1 MPISEVL
8 EKRVGEVSAVEK
20 TAVVYLRVSGTG
32 QLTGHNPEGYSIGG
46 QRGACERY
54 AASLGARIVR
64 EYVEPGR
71 TATNRRRRAL
81 QQMLSELDEVRPT
94 FVIFYDLS
102 RAVREEYDAFWLL
115 AEIKRFGARLMST
128 REPVDDSPQGLLMFA
143 VMAGVNAFRSRDDG
157 EKVKLGMDRKFAD
170 GGTNGPAP
178 LGYLNFRDSIEG
190 REIRTVIPDPERA
203 PLVRLGFDTFALGDY
218 SITAVQ
224 ELLEEAG
231 LRTPQTPKKAPGP
244 PSRAA
249 IHRMLRSDYYIGV
262 VTWKGAKIKGR
273 HEPLIDEETFQKV
286 QEVLDAH
293 RQNGSRRR
301 KYDHYLRGSVYCGN
315 CGRRLIFSRVRGNG
329 GQYEYLGCI
338 SRPGRGE
345 TCDARHLPVGDV
357 ERAVE
362 RYHEDFRLTAAQ
374 RHTIRREI
382 ESHASG
388 LVAHASKEAE
398 RHKRRVQELQ
408 RQQQKLLH
416 AHYEGHVDGEVL
428 AAEQARI
435 QSERA
440 IAQKW
445 TAAAAQD
452 GDEIVEALDEAL
464 QLLEGSAS
472 LYGRATPHVRR
483 LLNQVL
489 FIALYVV
496 DDEVGYADPAPWVA
510 ALQALGRSGEARS
523 VSRPR
528 RAGSG
533 SCDPA
538 FAGRGLNKDK
548 MVRRVGFEP
557 THPFG
562 QGLLRAPRL
571 PFRHR
576 RTGAVEV

>member
-1 MPISEVL
+1 MTTSEVL
-8 EKRVGEVSAVEK
+8 DMRAGEVSAADK
-20 TAVVYLRVSGTG
+20 TAVIYLRVSSTG
-32 QLTGHNPEGYSIGG
+32 QLTGHNPEGYSIEG
-46 QRGACERY
+46 QRAACEHY
-54 AASLGARIVR
+54 AASLGARVIG

-71 TATNRRRRAL
+71 TATTRRRRAL
-81 QQMLSELDEVRPT
+81 QQMLGELEEVRPT

-170 GGTNGPAP
+170 GGTNGPARI
-178 LGYLNFRDSIEG
+178 GYLNFRDFIEG
-190 REIRTVIPDPERA
+190 REIRTVVLDPERA
-203 PLVRLGFDTFALGDY
+203 PLVRLGFDTFAVGNY

-231 LRTPQTPKKAPGP
+231 LRTLQTPKRAPGP
-244 PSRAA
+244 LSRAA
-249 IHRMLRSDYYIGV
+249 VHRMLRSDYYIGF
-262 VTWKGAKIKGR
+262 VTWKGAKVTGR
-273 HEPLIDEETFQKV
+273 HEPLIDAGTFQKV

-293 RQNGSRRR
+293 RQKGSRRR
-301 KYDHYLRGSVYCGN
+301 KYDHYLRGSVYCGT

-357 ERAVE
+357 EQAVE
-362 RYHEDFRLTAAQ
+362 RYHAHFRLSPGQEDAIRCEME
-374 RHTIRREI
+374 RHAGALAE
-382 ESHASG
+382 HAG
-388 LVAHASKEAE
+388 KEAE
-398 RHKRRVQELQ
+398 RHARRLQELQ

-416 AHYEGHVDGEVL
+416 AHYDGHVDGEVL

-435 QSERA
+435 RDERA
-440 IAQKW
+440 TAQKW
-445 TAAAAQD
+445 ASAAAQD

-464 QLLEGSAS
+464 RLLDSAAS
-472 LYGRATPHVRR
+472 LYFQATPYVRR
-483 LLNQVL
+483 LLNHAL
-489 FIALYVV
+489 FVALYVV
-496 DDEVGYADPAPWVA
+496 DEEIGYADPVPWVA
-510 ALQALGRSGEARS
+510 ALQVLGRSAEARP

-528 RAGSG
+528 QAV
-533 SCDPA
+533 SCNSDPA
-538 FAGRGLNKDK
+538 FAGHGLNKDK

-576 RTGAVEV
+576 RTGAPEV